1 MKTNRWKIEYSLYG
15 LALLLALGIRL
26 VALKTIAL
34 NDIEAG
40 WAMQAFGLARGQAVN
55 MGPQPLYVLF
65 TSLLFSLLGS
75 DNLLARLLPVLAG
88 SLLVLFPYFMRG
100 YIGRWAAVIMAF
112 GLALDP
118 ALVFLSRTAGSQMP
132 ALTFSLLA
140 LAAVFARR
148 PAWAGFFAGLALL
161 SGPQVLAG
169 ALALGL
175 VWGAGKLLANAGIVQ
190 PIELENQADT
200 PPKDHPVRLGL
211 FFLAGTLLV
220 AGTLFFRFP
229 LGLGALA
236 DVLPAYFG
244 GWTAPSGIP
253 ALRIPAAWVFYQPL
267 VLFFG
272 LAGVSR
278 AWVARH
284 PQYNHMRWL
293 CLWAFFALAVAML
306 YPARQVA
313 DLAWALVP
321 LWALTAMEIEWDL
334 SSVGLRANKP
344 IALGQAA
351 LIFLLLVFAWFAMA
365 SLRNFAGDMQQ
376 IGLRSA
382 ILLIIGAAAMA
393 TVTTL
398 LVALGWSWQTA
409 RLGMVWGL
417 ALTLGLYMLSGMW
430 RSAGLRA
437 VYSDVIGQDLWS
449 SASTTTQA
457 DLFSKTMTDLSEW
470 NTGQNDTLQVVSTV
484 DFPSIKWVLRNWE
497 QVSFTREIPAGE
509 QPAIILTP
517 KDQTNLNNSQTYRGQ
532 EFAWEETQTW
542 QGILPPDFPSWFAF
556 HEAPH
561 QPAAIIL
568 WVRSDLF
575 PSHPVV
581 PGSSSPVQNT
591 SP

>member
-1 MKTNRWKIEYSLYG
+1 MKTNRWTIEHSLYG
-15 LALLLALGIRL
+15 LALVLALVIRL

-40 WAMQAFGLARGQAVN
+40 WAMQAFGLARGQAVD

-65 TSLLFSLLGS
+65 TGSLFSLLGS

-88 SLLVLFPYFMRG
+88 SLLVLFPYFMKRYVG
-100 YIGRWAAVIMAF
+100 KRAAIILAF

-118 ALVFLSRTAGSQMP
+118 ALVLLSRTAGSQIT
-132 ALTFSLLA
+132 ALSFSLLA
-140 LAAVFARR
+140 LAAVFTNR
-148 PAWAGFFAGLALL
+148 PAWSGIFAGLALL
-161 SGPQVLAG
+161 AGPQSLAA
-169 ALALGL
+169 ALCIGLAWGVGTLLARAGL
-175 VWGAGKLLANAGIVQ
+175 VQ
-190 PIELENQADT
+190 PLELENQPGT
-200 PPKDHPVRLGL
+200 PPKDHPIRLGL
-211 FFLAGTLLV
+211 FFLAATLLV
-220 AGTLFFRFP
+220 AGTLFSRFP

-236 DVLPAYFG
+236 DILPAYLG
-244 GWTAPSGIP
+244 GWAVSSGIP

-267 VLFFG
+267 LLFFG
-272 LAGVSR
+272 LAGVAR
-278 AWVARH
+278 AWVARR
-284 PQYNHMRWL
+284 PQDNNMRWL
-293 CLWAFFALAVAML
+293 SLWAFFALAVAML
-306 YPARQVA
+306 YPARQVT
-313 DLAWALVP
+313 DLALALVP
-321 LWALTAMEIEWDL
+321 LWALTAMEIEWN
-334 SSVGLRANKP
+334 LRSTGVRLNTS

-365 SLRNFAGDMQQ
+365 GLSNFTGDLQQ
-376 IGLRSA
+376 MSFRSA
-382 ILLIIGAAAMA
+382 ILLIVGAAAMA

-417 ALTLGLYMLSGMW
+417 TLTLGLYMLSGMW
-430 RSAGLRA
+430 GSAHLRA
-437 VYSDVIGQDLWS
+437 VGSQDLWS

-457 DLFSKTMTDLSEW
+457 DLFSKTITDLSEW

-484 DFPSIKWVLRNWE
+484 NYPSIKWVLRNWQ
-497 QVSFTREIPAGE
+497 QVNYTNEIPAGE

-556 HEAPH
+556 HQAPH
-561 QPAAIIL
+561 QTAAIIL
-568 WVRSDLF
+568 WARSDLF

-581 PGSSSPVQNT
+581 SGSTQPVQNT